1 MKPIQ
6 NPSKSLVIYFFS
18 KSTRGHRCTF
28 IVLTEGKNIFFEEET
43 ISS

>member
-6 NPSKSLVIYFFS
+6 NPSKSLVIFFS